1 MSLLTASSLRSVLC
15 TAKIRP
21 VYILAAAPKTTSFQ
35 KRYAQVHDVRFFVSH
50 HDPSSQIVERYK
62 LKLDRKAKALL
73 IKSRGTSREGHDSID
88 SLKDAYKDKIN
99 DLRKKALSPEELL
112 EEAKA
117 YLAAAEAEIVQPVR
131 SCNAGQIPSQSQS
144 ASQSTTTSTAQVDPR
159 SSQVNNASQSSTPG
173 VRPLSS
179 YLDLDK
185 IKALPPKEI
194 EAIWRLRHASK
205 PNSICAVIPIDT
217 YLRMAGTAKLNP
229 QFVLPLPR
237 KLVGGDAEGR
247 GGKVVNTEEQTTGDS
262 VGATE
267 IHFLQWAFLPPAG
280 KSPEELATSTK
291 RTINNH
297 TSTVL
302 FTHLAQYKLQG
313 PYAEPHTVL
322 THHLD
327 LADEKGLVLMNGT
340 ILPDKGVSIADAQLL
355 SLWVQKFY
363 DWGVNAS
370 MGGKKADLLRC
381 FTSGDTKGFKIEE
394 LMDEVER
401 L

>member
-1 MSLLTASSLRSVLC
+1 MS
-15 TAKIRP
+15 
-21 VYILAAAPKTTSFQ
+21 
-35 KRYAQVHDVRFFVSH
+35 
-50 HDPSSQIVERYK
+50 
-62 LKLDRKAKALL
+62 
-73 IKSRGTSREGHDSID
+73 
-88 SLKDAYKDKIN
+88 
-99 DLRKKALSPEELL
+99 
-112 EEAKA
+112 
-117 YLAAAEAEIVQPVR
+117 
-131 SCNAGQIPSQSQS
+131 
-144 ASQSTTTSTAQVDPR
+144 STTTSSQAHANTPPIDPKLEKVREASKSTA
-159 SSQVNNASQSSTPG
+159 PG
-173 VRPLSS
+173 VPPLSS

-185 IKALPPKEI
+185 IKTLPPKEV
-194 EAIWRLRHASK
+194 EALWRLRFASK

-237 KLVGGDAEGR
+237 KLVGGDAEGN
-247 GGKVVNTEEQTTGDS
+247 GGQVVNTEEQTTGDS
-262 VGATE
+262 VGAAE

-280 KSPEELATSTK
+280 NPDQMTNPK
-291 RTINNH
+291 RTLNNH

-302 FTHLAQYKLQG
+302 FTHLAQYKLHG
-313 PYAEPHTVL
+313 PYTEPHTVL

-355 SLWVQKFY
+355 SMWVQKFY

-381 FTSGDTKGFKIEE
+381 FTAGDTNGFKIEE